1 MDIVEPMG
9 RATRGSI
16 KCRGSPPPEFRKP
29 MLQRRGYRT
38 CSLADVRVANGTLGS
53 LFAKSRHSIVAIKP
67 SLIFLLFSQTKQHV
81 SVLHG
86 VSCVAP
92 GL

>member
-38 CSLADVRVANGTLGS
+38 YSLADVRAANRILGS
-53 LFAKSRHSIVAIKP
+53 LYAKS
-67 SLIFLLFSQTKQHV
+67 
-81 SVLHG
+81 
-86 VSCVAP
+86 
-92 GL
+92 